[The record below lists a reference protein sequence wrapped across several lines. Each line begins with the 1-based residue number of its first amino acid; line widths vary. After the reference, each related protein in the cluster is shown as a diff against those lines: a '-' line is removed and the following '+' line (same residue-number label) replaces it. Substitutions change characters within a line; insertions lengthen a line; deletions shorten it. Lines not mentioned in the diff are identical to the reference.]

1 MLNLLGNFVCIGYS
15 FQSLERELVN
25 LLEVEGEDGAADDGD
40 VHHVP
45 DVPGKK
51 HSESPQSSNLPYIS
65 PQVGAWVEE
74 HSQVQHF

>member
-15 FQSLERELVN
+15 SQSLGREVLN

-45 DVPGKK
+45 DVPAENTVS
-51 HSESPQSSNLPYIS
+51 HLNPTTLRVSHLR
-65 PQVGAWVEE
+65 
-74 HSQVQHF
+74 